1 MENLQPKLR
10 FPEFKDDWSNSEINN
25 ILNYVDY
32 RGKTPEKVENGIL
45 LITAKNIKFGYIDYE
60 VSKEYINPKDYNEVM
75 RRGLPKKGDILITTE
90 APLGNVAQIDNENI
104 ALAQRV
110 IKYSAKEKTI
120 INNDF
125 IKHIFLSDT
134 FQKKLLEKASGS
146 TALGIKGKELHKLN
160 LSYPTLQEQ
169 TKIADFLGAVD
180 KQLDILNQKK
190 EKLNLYKKGV
200 MQQLFSQQLRFK
212 DDNGNNFPDWEE
224 KRLLDF
230 ENLIHGDGDWILAKD
245 IDSEGNINV
254 IQLGNIGKGNFID
267 KDYKKI
273 TIETFNEIKGTPI
286 KKGDLLINRMLNNYK
301 LHSCLFPYNGDYIT
315 SVDVCWIRENNYF
328 NNYFLKSL
336 FSWEKSQEIF
346 VSLSSGSGRI
356 RISKKN
362 LFERFVFK
370 LPSIEEQTKIANLL
384 SAIDTQIEAVEN
396 QITKTETYKKGL
408 LQQMFV

>member
-10 FPEFKDDWSNSEINN
+10 FPEFREDWKLFKINDVGLV
-25 ILNYVDY
+25 IT
-32 RGKTPEKVENGIL
+32 GTTPSTSV
-45 LITAKNIKFGYIDYE
+45 
-60 VSKEYINPKDYNEVM
+60 KEYYNGSNLFLSPADIDDNRFVYNTKTTLSDLGFSKTRKLKPNSIAFVCIGSTIGKIAQVKKEFSTNQQINSIEFK
-75 RRGLPKKGDILITTE
+75 
-90 APLGNVAQIDNENI
+90 
-104 ALAQRV
+104 
-110 IKYSAKEKTI
+110 
-120 INNDF
+120 NDF
-125 IKHIFLSDT
+125 NEDFSYYTLLKESSKIKLMAGVQTVPQINKTEFS
-134 FQKKLLEKASGS
+134 K
-146 TALGIKGKELHKLN
+146 IKI
-160 LSYPTLQEQ
+160 SYPTLQEQ

-190 EKLNLYKKGV
+190 EKLNLYKKGT
-200 MQQLFSQQLRFK
+200 MQQLFAQQIRFK
-212 DDNGNNFPDWEE
+212 DDNGNDFPDWEE

-315 SVDVCWIRENNYF
+315 SVDVCWIRENIYF

-370 LPSIEEQTKIANLL
+370 LPSIEEQTKIANFL